1 MRALGMVFSARQKG
15 NCYDCVNYC
24 LQQFKERGI
33 KTRIISLSEHK
44 ILPCSNCRYE
54 CFSERIRG
62 TKESCPTK
70 DDLPKIYKELE
81 NADIV
86 IFGIPTYVGHVP
98 ALYRAW
104 EERSLGIY
112 GFDKFYRILEGKIY
126 GFIVIGSYF
135 ALNEALYRF
144 YGMPTI
150 TWILLRSREYGLDP
164 LKKGLIEVSDVK
176 GRLNTF
182 VAALT
187 KLAKEKT

>member
-1 MRALGMVFSARQKG
+1 LGALGIVFSARQKG

-24 LQQFKERGI
+24 LQQLEGRDI
-33 KTRIISLSEHK
+33 KTRIVDLSEYK
-44 ILPCSNCRYE
+44 ILPCSNCNYE

-62 TKESCPTK
+62 TKESCPIK
-70 DDLPKIYKELE
+70 DDLPKIYKEFE
-81 NADIV
+81 NANIV
-86 IFGIPTYVGHVP
+86 VFGIPTYVGHVP

-135 ALNEALYRF
+135 ALNEALHRF
-144 YGMPTI
+144 YGMPKV

-164 LKKGLIEVSDVK
+164 LKKGLIEVPDVK
-176 GRLNTF
+176 RRLDMF
-182 VAALT
+182 ASALLKFAEGT
-187 KLAKEKT
+187 